1 MGMIAGPYGNS
12 RHVRYNSCPKEL
24 LNSYF
29 KNWKQKT
36 TRKWVS
42 NAGNERSWGGREDLQ
57 LKASSETM
65 WEMGF
70 ELGFK
75 GWSRLGQGSWGKD
88 IAGKVNG
95 GSQGTEAGKD
105 RGCLQI
111 SNKAHSVSWPSTANK
126 SRLILYI
133 ESFAQSNPVKKQDS

>member
-1 MGMIAGPYGNS
+1 MQSALVRTLAGLDAVGS
-12 RHVRYNSCPKEL
+12 REEGVKEGL
-24 LNSYF
+24 S
-29 KNWKQKT
+29 
-36 TRKWVS
+36 
-42 NAGNERSWGGREDLQ
+42 GGR
-57 LKASSETM
+57 
-65 WEMGF
+65 
-70 ELGFK
+70 
-75 GWSRLGQGSWGKD
+75 QGSRGKD